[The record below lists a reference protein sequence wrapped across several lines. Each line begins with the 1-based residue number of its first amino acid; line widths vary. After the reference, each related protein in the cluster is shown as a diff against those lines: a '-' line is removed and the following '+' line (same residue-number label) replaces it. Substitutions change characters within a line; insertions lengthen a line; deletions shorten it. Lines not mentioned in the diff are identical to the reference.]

1 MENYEN
7 PEALL
12 VKQPLELATESELEI
27 ELNLSLPDSGTLGPE
42 VHFKE
47 HGMNH
52 TSLNKF
58 EVTVRQQRH

>member
-7 PEALL
+7 PEAFP
-12 VKQPLELATESELEI
+12 VKHWLELATESELEI
-27 ELNLSLPDSGTLGPE
+27 KLNLSLPDSGTLGPE

-47 HGMNH
+47 HGMNR

-58 EVTVRQQRH
+58 EVTVRHERH